1 MPRVESNYRKSQI
14 KKKKRKK
21 TFTKNYQPL
30 NKIVISLV
38 NKFTQIKFNLHL
50 FNQ

>member
-1 MPRVESNYRKSQI
+1 MSRVESNYRKSQL
-14 KKKKRKK
+14 KKKKK
-21 TFTKNYQPL
+21 TVTKSYQPL

-38 NKFTQIKFNLHL
+38 NKFTLIKFNLHL